1 MFSQKKEDIVP
12 EPLLWPATR
21 HFLLPCALRQR
32 RHVTWEWTVIGLV
45 LHDEHKAGKQTRVWN
60 NSKWILKAKIH
71 WHCKHKQCLYSVA
84 WIWNTTSAQNCVYF
98 NPSLCS
104 VRQRKK
110 LHTKKIIIFYLSSSI
125 SHFFISL
132 LFKLTPSS
140 GSDKKA
146 TEVWWIDSRCKPKA
160 DQRVPNLGQL
170 PSLVKK
176 IIQEK
181 VKTYVQSWFFNPSH
195 PNLSMHIL
203 YTVLYSFP
211 QALTRRICL
220 TINKASLVGD
230 HFLYSRD
237 VTVWFKADIVWRNKT
252 LVALRS

>member
-1 MFSQKKEDIVP
+1 MRAKAEEARD
-12 EPLLWPATR
+12 
-21 HFLLPCALRQR
+21 LRVNCDR
-32 RHVTWEWTVIGLV
+32 LSSPWWTQSW
-45 LHDEHKAGKQTRVWN
+45 KTNKRVWN

-146 TEVWWIDSRCKPKA
+146 TEVWWINSRCKPKA

-220 TINKASLVGD
+220 TIKKASLVGN

>member
-1 MFSQKKEDIVP
+1 MFVFCSVNMKHNIGAKLCLFQPFFMFSEAKK
-12 EPLLWPATR
+12 
-21 HFLLPCALRQR
+21 
-32 RHVTWEWTVIGLV
+32 
-45 LHDEHKAGKQTRVWN
+45 
-60 NSKWILKAKIH
+60 
-71 WHCKHKQCLYSVA
+71 
-84 WIWNTTSAQNCVYF
+84 
-98 NPSLCS
+98 
-104 VRQRKK
+104 KK
-110 LHTKKIIIFYLSSSI
+110 THTKKIIIFYLSSSI

-220 TINKASLVGD
+220 TIKKASLVGN